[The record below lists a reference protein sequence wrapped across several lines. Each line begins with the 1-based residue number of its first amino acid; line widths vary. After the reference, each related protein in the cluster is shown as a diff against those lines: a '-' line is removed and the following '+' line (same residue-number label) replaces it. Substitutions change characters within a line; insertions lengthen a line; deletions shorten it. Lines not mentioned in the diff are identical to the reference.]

1 MRAILVHNVDMLK
14 LLIGHGANVHYVV
27 PESGENSLICA
38 VENGFADGVQLL
50 IDNGA
55 NPSVSDGRGEP
66 IHHACESGNAE
77 IVQVLL
83 DNSVDPDAFN
93 SGIVCFC
100 CSIQLLLLFRGND
113 PTDLGRPAWRDRSR
127 SPACRARS
135 RCEPR

>member
-1 MRAILVHNVDMLK
+1 
-14 LLIGHGANVHYVV
+14 VHYVV